1 MTKTY
6 LDLLN
11 ERGIRPFL
19 TDKAFEEL
27 QRFDYK
33 TLYAMS
39 GTDKVFRHPNQHQI
53 ELGKTTTLIGDMCWY
68 GATEDELVRAI
79 KHGMVVL
86 PADKHHLDW
95 QKSARDFGI
104 QDLRKKYRRFYRKPK
119 LTEREKLVITA
130 YTGYVLEGTAGKVD
144 DFIEETVGHPIHTPE
159 PPEVSLVLE
168 VHKALKE
175 EFCEIC
181 RKHHIFNYI

>member
-11 ERGIRPFL
+11 ERGISPFL
-19 TDKAFEEL
+19 TDEALEEL
-27 QRFDYK
+27 RKFDYK
-33 TLYAMS
+33 TIYAMP
-39 GTDKVFRHPNQHQI
+39 GEEKVFQNQGQHQI
-53 ELGKTTTLIGDMCWY
+53 ELGRTTNLIGDMCWY
-68 GATEDELVRAI
+68 GATEEELIRAI

-86 PADKHHLDW
+86 PAEKHHLDW
-95 QKSARDFGI
+95 KRSAEDNGI
-104 QDLRKKYRRFYRKPK
+104 QTLYQKYRRFNRRVK

-130 YTGYVLEGTAGKVD
+130 YTGYVLEGTADKVA
-144 DFIEETVGHPIHTPE
+144 DFIEEVLGHSIKFAESPETPI
-159 PPEVSLVLE
+159 VIE

-181 RKHHIFNYI
+181 RRHHIFDYI

>member
-6 LDLLN
+6 LDILN

-86 PADKHHLDW
+86 PADKYHW
-95 QKSARDFGI
+95 TGKSPPEI
-104 QDLRKKYRRFYRKPK
+104 
-119 LTEREKLVITA
+119 
-130 YTGYVLEGTAGKVD
+130 LEFRICVRNTAGS
-144 DFIEETVGHPIHTPE
+144 TGGP
-159 PPEVSLVLE
+159 S
-168 VHKALKE
+168 
-175 EFCEIC
+175 
-181 RKHHIFNYI
+181 